1 LGIWN
6 ASFLNL
12 DNHLI
17 IPYTDALGG
26 LPEYL
31 QQLEMESNGKR
42 VSNQNELVTYQTAP
56 LVWGACGCNAQHSFH
71 QLLHQGTRKF
81 SVDFII

>member
-1 LGIWN
+1 MDQHFLNTAFNENIPVILGLLGIWT

-56 LVWGACGCNAQHSFH
+56 L
-71 QLLHQGTRKF
+71 
-81 SVDFII
+81 